1 VMVGTGRGAEA
12 GVLIRNAEALETLQ
26 RADTL
31 VVDKTGTLTE
41 GKPKLAAVET
51 VGAWEQDELLRLA
64 AGLERGSEHPLAAA
78 IIKGAETRNLVVP
91 PATEFQSVTGRGVV
105 GKVEG
110 RRILLGNAALL
121 AEHQV
126 STEPLESRMDALRRE
141 AQTVMFVAVEGQ
153 LAGLLSVV
161 DPIRASTA
169 DAIQEIH
176 ADGMRIIM
184 LTGDSRATAE
194 AVSRKLGI
202 DEVIAEVL
210 PADKIDV
217 GKRLQN
223 EGRVVAMAG
232 DGVNDAPALALANAS
247 IAMGTGTDVA
257 MESAGITLVQGD
269 LRGIARARRLSRATM
284 RSVRQNL
291 FLAFIYNTLS
301 IPLAAVGIL
310 TPFRAP
316 AQFVFIP
323 GEKRGISPRLQL
335 LTKKKGVFY
344 PPHATRTVHPGDPYR
359 RTATTNPAGFRPAA
373 CEACHSDA

>member
-141 AQTVMFVAVEGQ
+141 AQTVMFVAVDGQ

-184 LTGDSRATAE
+184 LTGDSRATAA

-202 DEVIAEVL
+202 EVVVAEVW
-210 PADKIDV
+210 PGEKWVVVKGWQKEGGVV
-217 GKRLQN
+217 GR
-223 EGRVVAMAG
+223 AG
-232 DGVNDAPALALANAS
+232 DAINAPPALAQAIVG
-247 IAMGTGTDVA
+247 IAMGRGTDVE
-257 MESAGITLVQGD
+257 MESAAIPLVQGH

-284 RSVRQNL
+284 
-291 FLAFIYNTLS
+291 
-301 IPLAAVGIL
+301 
-310 TPFRAP
+310 
-316 AQFVFIP
+316 
-323 GEKRGISPRLQL
+323 
-335 LTKKKGVFY
+335 
-344 PPHATRTVHPGDPYR
+344 
-359 RTATTNPAGFRPAA
+359 
-373 CEACHSDA
+373 